1 MSGPSPDAHAG
12 TGSRCEAAAH
22 VQPSL
27 LEGTPLHEVPFVVVD
42 LETTGGS
49 PHADAITEIGA
60 VRVQGGE
67 VTAELGTLVNPERG
81 IPAQITVLT
90 GITNAMVMD
99 APTIETVLPSF
110 LELAHGAVLVAH
122 NARFDIGFLRA
133 AAERIGMTWPNPRVV
148 DTVALAR
155 RVVTKDEA
163 PNHKLASLARLFH
176 SATQPNHRAL
186 SDARATVD
194 VLHGLLARMAPLGV
208 THLEDLATAAD
219 PVPEARRRKATLA
232 QDLPSTSGVYQ
243 FRDASGRVLY
253 IGTATNLRSRV
264 RSYFTASEKRK
275 RMAEMLTIAAS
286 VHPIPCPTPVEAA
299 VREIRLLA
307 EHRPPYNQRS
317 TRPHAQPW
325 LRLTREPYPRLS
337 IARTPPPL
345 GEPGVLGPFPSRV
358 SAQLALECASRVFG
372 LRTCTARLPATPEP
386 RAVACTLAELGH
398 CSAVCTRAEGATA
411 YAHGLERYLAFAR
424 GERSDL
430 LDSVT
435 DRLRE
440 LSAAER
446 FEQAALERDRLQS
459 LLRGAEA
466 VQDLTSGYAPEIV
479 AARPRA
485 EGSWEV
491 VVTRFGRLTASGIA
505 LRTRDVPATARAL
518 QASAQDVPEPTS
530 WCESALAEE
539 TRVLTAWLTEPRVRL
554 LSVQGAGPH
563 LPVFA
568 ARRARAE
575 LTTLLQGPARAI
587 PGAA

>member
-1 MSGPSPDAHAG
+1 MTALTVG
-12 TGSRCEAAAH
+12 TS

-90 GITNAMVMD
+90 GITNAMVME
-99 APTIETVLPSF
+99 APTIESVLPSF
-110 LELAHGAVLVAH
+110 LEMAHGAVLVAH
-122 NARFDIGFLRA
+122 NARFDVGFLRA
-133 AAERIGMTWPNPRVV
+133 AAERIGLTWPNPRVV

-163 PNHKLASLARLFH
+163 PNHKLSSLARLFH
-176 SATQPNHRAL
+176 SGTQPNHRAL

-219 PVPEARRRKATLA
+219 PVPESRWRKATLA
-232 QDLPSTSGVYQ
+232 DGLPRTSGVYQ

-275 RMAEMLTIAAS
+275 RIAEMLTIAAS

-299 VREIRLLA
+299 VREIRLIA
-307 EHRPPYNQRS
+307 EHRPPYNSRS
-317 TRPHAQPW
+317 TRPHTHPW
-325 LRLTREPYPRLS
+325 LRLTREAYPRLS
-337 IARTPPPL
+337 IVRSPPPRN
-345 GEPGVLGPFPSRV
+345 EPGVLGPFPTRA
-358 SAQLALECASRVFG
+358 SAQLALECASRAFG
-372 LRTCTARLPATPEP
+372 LRTCTARLPAVPAAG
-386 RAVACTLAELGH
+386 AVACTLAELGH
-398 CSAVCTRAEGATA
+398 CAAVCTRPEAADR
-411 YAHGLERYLAFAR
+411 YAHGLERYLAFTR
-424 GERSDL
+424 GEPSDL
-430 LDSVT
+430 LIEVAE
-435 DRLRE
+435 RLRE

-446 FEQAALERDRLQS
+446 FEQAALERDRLHA
-459 LLRGAEA
+459 LLRGTEA
-466 VQDLTSGYAPEIV
+466 IQTLISGSAPEVV
-479 AARPRA
+479 AARPRG
-485 EGSWEV
+485 EGVWEIL
-491 VVTRFGRLTASGIA
+491 VTRFGRLAASGVA
-505 LRTRDVPATARAL
+505 LRTRDVVATAAAL
-518 QASAQDVPEPTS
+518 RISAQEVDEPVS
-530 WCESALAEE
+530 WCESTLAEE
-539 TRVLTAWLTEPRVRL
+539 TTILATWLAAPSVRL
-554 LSVQGAGPH
+554 LHVEGTGPH
-563 LPVFA
+563 LPVHA
-568 ARRARAE
+568 ARRARDD
-575 LTTLLQGPARAI
+575 LTALVQAPDRRV